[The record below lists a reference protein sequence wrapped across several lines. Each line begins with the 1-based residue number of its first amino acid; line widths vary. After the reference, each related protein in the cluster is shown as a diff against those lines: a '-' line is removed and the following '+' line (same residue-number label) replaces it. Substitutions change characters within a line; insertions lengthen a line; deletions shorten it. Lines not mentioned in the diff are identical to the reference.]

1 MSVIQMPQKGE
12 VPRWTVYLM
21 ALAIIA
27 LSTTLRVLYTEAKKT
42 ENELIQENYRLNQEY
57 RAKMEENFR
66 EVLALQKELYDNE
79 QKKQSKKQ

>member
-1 MSVIQMPQKGE
+1 
-12 VPRWTVYLM
+12 M

-27 LSTTLRVLYTEAKKT
+27 LSTALRVLYTENKKT

>member
-1 MSVIQMPQKGE
+1 
-12 VPRWTVYLM
+12 M

-27 LSTTLRVLYTEAKKT
+27 LSTALRVLYTEAKKT